1 MNVDHATDVVALHE
15 RTHASS
21 PLARGRSRSEV
32 AGGSQGVDGGGH
44 VRAGRARRFAERRA
58 RDGAICASV
67 AAMPATPSPAEPSA
81 ALRRRAVDVDAM
93 RTLARRVLPRPVFDF
108 ADGGAESEW
117 TLRRNESAWRAHA
130 LLPRPLDGSPAR
142 DLTVTLLGRT
152 LSMPI
157 MIGPTGLAGLFWP
170 DGELASARAAA
181 AAGTAYC
188 LSHGSVCTLEALAAQ
203 GSAPRWM
210 QVFVYRDRGF
220 TRELTDRAAA
230 AGYDALVL
238 TVDNQLLGNRLRDRR
253 NGFGIPPRFGPL
265 QLAGMARQLPWLWRM
280 RRALRGLTFGNY
292 VRPGSTESLATLA
305 GRMGSLLDP
314 AMDWDDV
321 RALRERWRGPLV
333 IKGLLHPDEAL
344 QAARLGVDAV
354 VVSNHGGR
362 QLDGAVSSAEALP
375 RVVDALR
382 EAGSAMPVLVD
393 GGVRRGGDVATAL
406 ALGASAVLVGR
417 PQLWGLAVAGEA
429 GVAHVLALLRTELD
443 TAMGLLGARRVADLD
458 RSRLVPLAP
467 VR

>member
-1 MNVDHATDVVALHE
+1 M
-15 RTHASS
+15 RTCFPWAVRGGAAPSA
-21 PLARGRSRSEV
+21 AR
-32 AGGSQGVDGGGH
+32 
-44 VRAGRARRFAERRA
+44 VR
-58 RDGAICASV
+58 GAPKCASV
-67 AAMPATPSPAEPSA
+67 TAMPDTAPAPGLPAS
-81 ALRRRAVDVDAM
+81 LRRRAVDVDAV
-93 RTLARRVLPRPVFDF
+93 RVLARRALPRPVFDF

-117 TLRRNESAWRAHA
+117 TLRRNESAWRGHA
-130 LLPRPLDGSPAR
+130 LLPRPLDGAGER
-142 DLTVTLLGRT
+142 DLSVALLGHR
-152 LSMPI
+152 LSMPV

-170 DGELASARAAA
+170 DGELAAARAAA

-188 LSHGSVCTLEALAAQ
+188 LSHGSVCTLEALATLAT
-203 GSAPRWM
+203 APRWM

-220 TRELTDRAAA
+220 TRELADRAAA
-230 AGYDALVL
+230 AGYHALVL

-292 VRPGSTESLATLA
+292 VRPGDTESVATLA

-321 RALRERWRGPLV
+321 RALREHWRGPLV
-333 IKGLLHPDEAL
+333 LKGLLHPGEAL
-344 QAARLGVDAV
+344 QAARIGVDAI

-375 RVVDALR
+375 PIVDALR

-393 GGVRRGGDVATAL
+393 GGVRRGSDVATAL

-417 PQLWGLAVAGEA
+417 PQLWGLALAGEA
-429 GVAHVLALLRTELD
+429 GVAHVLGLLRAELD
-443 TAMGLLGARRVADLD
+443 VAMGLLGARRVADLD
-458 RSRLVPLAP
+458 RSRLVALA
-467 VR
+467 RER